1 MVIQCYR
8 RDQISFNGRSMSG
21 LAPWIGHDG
30 IGHGRQANH
39 GCRPRRL
46 SCAAASGRP
55 HHAPYKPRIHRI
67 LPLILQRSLGFW
79 RRRLNLSARPANQDP
94 RVIRR
99 LEVLLHGGSHVGGW
113 SATRWCMKPWES
125 TVSSSGLAISWH
137 AEVSGTLRNGGGT
150 VACGM
155 ARSGDWRAWRST
167 DLFGNSHR
175 DRAYA
180 SPGVPP
186 AAASD

>member
-1 MVIQCYR
+1 
-8 RDQISFNGRSMSG
+8 MSG

-55 HHAPYKPRIHRI
+55 HHAPYKPRIHRTPSPDSATVPW
-67 LPLILQRSLGFW
+67 LLAQAFELV
-79 RRRLNLSARPANQDP
+79 ARPANQDP
-94 RVIRR
+94 RVIRL

-125 TVSSSGLAISWH
+125 TVSSSELAISWH

-155 ARSGDWRAWRST
+155 TRSGDWRAWRST

-186 AAASD
+186 TAASD